1 MVDPDLWHPCWQDS
15 ERHALFV
22 TGKDMKNWNDDIPQQ
37 LRWIATRRFPP
48 VLQNLEARHRN
59 WSISFSDISLHL
71 EIYRE
76 LEGGGAAAG
85 TSCFHLQIL
94 HWLSWDIYKK
104 RSYDLQAQNV
114 WDAFHQRWWR
124 TFLKRRLCQMD
135 GVQLQMYSSFRVER
149 LFISRRWTR
158 LNAGLITEVT
168 RPKIRLKYG
177 V

>member
-104 RSYDLQAQNV
+104 KVTTFKLKTYEMRFIKDDGGRSSNEDFAK
-114 WDAFHQRWWR
+114 WTA
-124 TFLKRRLCQMD
+124 
-135 GVQLQMYSSFRVER
+135 SSCRCIAASEWSGCLSVGGGR
-149 LFISRRWTR
+149 GSTLDSLRRWHVR
-158 LNAGLITEVT
+158 
-168 RPKIRLKYG
+168 R
-177 V
+177 